1 MMVRKDCAMT
11 NASESDV
18 LEKERMK
25 ALLKRRTDWAGMP
38 GTPSLEDRFGPGT
51 HGYHEAFHMNHVIV
65 ELIERELA
73 EHSAVLLNPHW
84 YKQVRMA
91 QQLLHSAYAAA
102 GRDH

>member
-1 MMVRKDCAMT
+1 MVRKDCAVT
-11 NASESDV
+11 NASESDSF
-18 LEKERMK
+18 EKERMK
-25 ALLKRRTDWAGMP
+25 ALLKRRTDWAGTP

-73 EHSAVLLNPHW
+73 EHSAVLLSPHW

-91 QQLLHSAYAAA
+91 QQLLYSAYHSA
-102 GRDH
+102 GQDH